1 MEKFQEHLQ
10 KADSSLKTADH
21 LIYITFPL
29 IKENRLLKKILE
41 GLGDSA
47 YSLFWAI
54 LEYEYLYK
62 RIRLQQDVDS
72 NFDNLNR
79 CAARFNISNE
89 EIENLKKILA
99 VVNKYKESP
108 FEFIR
113 KDKLVMMSENL
124 KTESINLE
132 QLKKY
137 LNYMKSI
144 ISKVHK
150 ILDEKPQYETQD
162 LKKKVRFLM

>member
-21 LIYITFPL
+21 LVYITFPL

-41 GLGDSA
+41 GIGESA
-47 YSLFWAI
+47 YNIFQAI

-62 RIRLQQDVDS
+62 RIRIHPDIDS
-72 NFDNLNR
+72 NFENLNK
-79 CAARFNISNE
+79 CAVRFGLTGE
-89 EIENLKKILA
+89 EIENLRKILA
-99 VVNKYKESP
+99 IIDKYKESP

-124 KTESINLE
+124 KTESINLD

-137 LNYMKSI
+137 LNQTKAVI
-144 ISKVHK
+144 LKTHRV
-150 ILDEKPQYETQD
+150 LDEKPQYETKEI
-162 LKKKVRFLM
+162 KKKVRFFR